1 MHAGALRRLLRPC
14 LVHIHHVLTLLFL
27 VQGYFGDDD
36 IVDITN
42 MDESDIVS
50 IDFDGG
56 DFQEAADIG
65 DVNDLP

>member
-1 MHAGALRRLLRPC
+1 
-14 LVHIHHVLTLLFL
+14 VHIHHVLTLLFL
-27 VQGYFGDDD
+27 VQGDFGDDD

-65 DVNDLP
+65 DVNYLP

>member
-1 MHAGALRRLLRPC
+1 
-14 LVHIHHVLTLLFL
+14 
-27 VQGYFGDDD
+27 VQGDFGDDD

-65 DVNDLP
+65 DVNYLP